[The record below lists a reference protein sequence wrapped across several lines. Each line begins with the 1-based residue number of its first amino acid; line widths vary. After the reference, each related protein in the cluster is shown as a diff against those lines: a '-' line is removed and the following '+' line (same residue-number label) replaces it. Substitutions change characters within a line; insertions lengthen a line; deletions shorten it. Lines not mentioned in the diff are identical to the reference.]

1 MPCLPIS
8 CSVTAFGRQMI
19 EQTKQY
25 VLEKYNVSN
34 NYVANADVIYGD
46 TDSVMIDFG
55 NQTREEVFKLGKEA
69 A

>member
-1 MPCLPIS
+1 M
-8 CSVTAFGRQMI
+8 TAFGRQMI

-34 NYVANADVIYGD
+34 NYAANADVIYGD